1 MRSLFFSLLSILILS
16 GFSPIQSSANPIKK
30 KGTVIVLV
38 TQLDEEDDAN
48 VLRQIYNTLVDAKQI
63 AEELN
68 VEILT
73 DNENVEDAFVFGVQS
88 IKSDELITQI
98 LDDQGAP
105 VGLNQMT
112 IVQGKNFR
120 SLDVS
125 QLVDGDYSLVL
136 KNKDGK
142 EKTKKFTIQK
152 SRVNF
157 D

>member
-16 GFSPIQSSANPIKK
+16 GFSPVQSSANPIKK

>member
-1 MRSLFFSLLSILILS
+1 MRSLFFSLLLIFILS
-16 GFSPIQSSANPIKK
+16 GFSPVQSSANPIKK

-38 TQLDEEDDAN
+38 TQLDEDDDAN

-73 DNENVEDAFVFGVQS
+73 DNESVEDAFVFGVQS

-125 QLVDGDYSLVL
+125 QLVDGDYALVL

-142 EKTKKFTIQK
+142 EKTKKFTIHK
-152 SRVNF
+152 SKVNF
-157 D
+157 E

>member
-1 MRSLFFSLLSILILS
+1 MRSLFFSLLSIFILS
-16 GFSPIQSSANPIKK
+16 SFSAVQSSANPIKK

-38 TQLDEEDDAN
+38 TQLDEDDDAN

-73 DNENVEDAFVFGVQS
+73 DNESVEDAFVFGVQS

-157 D
+157 E

>member
-1 MRSLFFSLLSILILS
+1 MRSLFFSLLIFFILS
-16 GFSPIQSSANPIKK
+16 SFSPVQSSANPIKK
-30 KGTVIVLV
+30 KGTVILLV
-38 TQLDEEDDAN
+38 AQLDDDDDAAI
-48 VLRQIYNTLVDAKQI
+48 LRQIYNTLVDAKQI

-73 DNENVEDAFVFGVQS
+73 DNESVEDAFVFGVQS

-142 EKTKKFTIQK
+142 EKIQKFTIHK
-152 SRVNF
+152 LRVNF

>member
-1 MRSLFFSLLSILILS
+1 MRSLFFSLLSIFILS
-16 GFSPIQSSANPIKK
+16 GFSPVQSSANPIKK

-38 TQLDEEDDAN
+38 TQLDEDDDAN

-73 DNENVEDAFVFGVQS
+73 DNESVEDAFVFGVQS

-157 D
+157 E